1 MRDMGPP
8 EGPWQT
14 FSLCF
19 CGHVLIKAPVAR
31 PRLLQRRHD
40 GKVAMAKR
48 ISGKHIA
55 SQGVFEY
62 AGMNETWG
70 WRCERTLAV

>member
-1 MRDMGPP
+1 VFLRY
-8 EGPWQT
+8 
-14 FSLCF
+14 L
-19 CGHVLIKAPVAR
+19 LIKAPVAR
-31 PRLLQRRHD
+31 PRLPQRRHD
-40 GKVAMAKR
+40 GQVAMAKS

-55 SQGVFEY
+55 PRGVFEY